1 MSDTR
6 LTSQSIDVCQFR
18 YPYRFPRTTSA
29 IPLCRIV
36 SPRCHAQAKLE
47 LGAPDSS
54 GPEVVGENGVAGVD
68 NVKEVPADDE
78 VQLLSEGRNSSGK
91 DGEVAL
97 PSSPHGSSRVS
108 QGNDCSDA
116 VERKSKVAEQS
127 GDGQSESRRH
137 VVKAEG
143 DNDEEEG
150 NHGDQGGGRE
160 ELAAPGSSSSNAGL
174 PSTSF
179 KPISTTA
186 TKTTHT
192 SVDSDK
198 GDRSPP
204 LASSSRLPLESL
216 TGEEGKG
223 AAARSPCDVEA
234 ATEMVVDVEATP
246 SEKKLRT
253 TSAVSDEADDIA
265 EVSAAGG
272 EGAASGK
279 SAGSA
284 TPAALEDG
292 NESASE
298 TASAAVDVVDSDA
311 AGISGLS
318 SEEAGNLGVARSLPE
333 KTAGAGC
340 TLELD
345 EEMNGG
351 VEAAAVSKGG
361 GDRQSGT
368 SSADDGRKYREET
381 AGAGGIVGG
390 GGKNAIVDGSEN
402 VGDDVRV
409 GEKYSV
415 EVSAV
420 MVGGVKRSA
429 PEEDGID
436 AEGKDGVREREE
448 SGIGRPKAKR

>member
-1 MSDTR
+1 
-6 LTSQSIDVCQFR
+6 
-18 YPYRFPRTTSA
+18 
-29 IPLCRIV
+29 
-36 SPRCHAQAKLE
+36 
-47 LGAPDSS
+47 
-54 GPEVVGENGVAGVD
+54 
-68 NVKEVPADDE
+68 
-78 VQLLSEGRNSSGK
+78 
-91 DGEVAL
+91 
-97 PSSPHGSSRVS
+97 
-108 QGNDCSDA
+108 
-116 VERKSKVAEQS
+116 
-127 GDGQSESRRH
+127 
-137 VVKAEG
+137 
-143 DNDEEEG
+143 
-150 NHGDQGGGRE
+150 
-160 ELAAPGSSSSNAGL
+160 
-174 PSTSF
+174 
-179 KPISTTA
+179 
-186 TKTTHT
+186 
-192 SVDSDK
+192 
-198 GDRSPP
+198 
-204 LASSSRLPLESL
+204 
-216 TGEEGKG
+216 
-223 AAARSPCDVEA
+223 
-234 ATEMVVDVEATP
+234 MVVDVEATP

-448 SGIGRPKAKR
+448 SGIGRPKAKRRALEADRASLTRSTPLAIGNDSATKRSKAGLPSAADEDTLNRSTAATSEAQCTSAPANVAEKSDND